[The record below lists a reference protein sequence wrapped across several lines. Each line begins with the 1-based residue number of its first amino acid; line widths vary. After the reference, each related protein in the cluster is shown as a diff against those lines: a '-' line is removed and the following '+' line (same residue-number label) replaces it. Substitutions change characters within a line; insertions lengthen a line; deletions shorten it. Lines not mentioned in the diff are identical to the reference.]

1 MICSGDGGGDWGV
14 SSQTLPEAPG
24 QHSPLPR
31 NLWPGLLHG
40 AWDGHC
46 PLPAATSR
54 GAGQG
59 RGDIPQGCHCAGL
72 QPAPVAEAWRAR
84 WSSCRGSDLKDGT
97 WETHGRQGA
106 GIWGPRGTA
115 KADQALALRGL
126 RPLLGWDELPALCF
140 GVIYRAAIYIASI
153 SAAVWG
159 RCKEVRGE
167 GSSLPRPWRP
177 DAGCPAPLAR
187 VAAGSGSVGA
197 SLAAVALGAS
207 TLQKKLHI
215 RSVALGCQVFFE
227 LALLVSAKK

>member
-1 MICSGDGGGDWGV
+1 MGTGASLPKPFLRLLASTPLCPGICGLGCCTV
-14 SSQTLPEAPG
+14 PG
-24 QHSPLPR
+24 TGIVHC
-31 NLWPGLLHG
+31 LL
-40 AWDGHC
+40 
-46 PLPAATSR
+46 LLR
-54 GAGQG
+54 EELG
-59 RGDIPQGCHCAGL
+59 RGVGTSPRDAIVLGSSLHPWL
-72 QPAPVAEAWRAR
+72 EAWRAR

-159 RCKEVRGE
+159 RCKEARGE
-167 GSSLPRPWRP
+167 GSSLPRPWCP